1 MTGDLDPIEGVVRP
15 RRPLLLRGVSPA
27 LFAAILIAFALPFG
41 TVSCEGPPVSFT
53 GYELATWRVQQT
65 SSRSK
70 TDEGQPL
77 SAAIEDR
84 SSGMAFLMLTCAL
97 AGLVL
102 GLANRLGAGIATSAG
117 LTATALLWMRV
128 VDPGLFS
135 PAAQPGIGF
144 ELASAFYVA
153 LAIWHIALRSRRRRF
168 ASAVTRHD
176 GPSVR

>member
-1 MTGDLDPIEGVVRP
+1 MNGERIRP
-15 RRPLLLRGVSPA
+15 FVSRSVSPL

-53 GYELATWRVQQT
+53 GYELATWRVQQM

-70 TDEGQPL
+70 TDEGEPL

-84 SSGMAFLMLTCAL
+84 SSGMAILMLTCAL

-117 LTATALLWMRV
+117 LTVTALLWTRV
-128 VDPGLFS
+128 FDPSLDS
-135 PAAQPGIGF
+135 PDVQPRVGF
-144 ELASAFYVA
+144 ELATAFYVV
-153 LAIWHIALRSRRRRF
+153 LAIWHIVLRSRRRRF
-168 ASAVTRHD
+168 ASAVTRHH
-176 GPSVR
+176 GSSVR